1 LSAAHPSFAILLSY
15 RDHAPGPKLRAAGQA
30 DAIRAEHRE
39 VTEKM
44 SAASLRALDNAL
56 AALREDEPAIVDD
69 LAALLGSDTCFPP
82 GDGYAPFCD
91 LLRDMI
97 RPLGFEA
104 RTVAVPK
111 ERWDPGDGTAV
122 GERVNLIAARR
133 TGLPV
138 CSLYF
143 HMDTVPAGEGWTRP
157 PLALTLEDR
166 RLYGRG
172 SADMKGAIGAALAA
186 LRALAVAEVPMMF
199 DPALLFCTDEEG
211 GLYPGIRYLAEEG
224 LIEGHI
230 LSFNGGA
237 APRIWAGCFGSLDL
251 RVEVEGRAGHSGDG
265 LDGVNAIEAA
275 VPLLIALKSLKR
287 RVERRTSSLPPPP
300 HLEGRKLSAR
310 LNVTAAHGG
319 VKGSALPGRFSILVN
334 RRYAPEES
342 YESVLEEFEQTI
354 DAALRGSGALGW
366 STRVVGHLAP
376 VSDPTGPHWPRWQ
389 AALAQGFGWP
399 RESFRAWGASS
410 SSDMGWVQQAG
421 IREILLGGL
430 IRPGCGAHGPDEHT
444 TLDDVL
450 ALAGSILLY
459 FAEPFAPAATPA

>member
-1 LSAAHPSFAILLSY
+1 MRPV
-15 RDHAPGPKLRAAGQA
+15 PKLRAAGQA

-133 TGLPV
+133 TALPV

-172 SADMKGAIGAALAA
+172 SADLKGAIGAALAA

-310 LNVTAAHGG
+310 LNV
-319 VKGSALPGRFSILVN
+319 
-334 RRYAPEES
+334 
-342 YESVLEEFEQTI
+342 
-354 DAALRGSGALGW
+354 
-366 STRVVGHLAP
+366 
-376 VSDPTGPHWPRWQ
+376 
-389 AALAQGFGWP
+389 
-399 RESFRAWGASS
+399 
-410 SSDMGWVQQAG
+410 
-421 IREILLGGL
+421 
-430 IRPGCGAHGPDEHT
+430 
-444 TLDDVL
+444 
-450 ALAGSILLY
+450 
-459 FAEPFAPAATPA
+459 